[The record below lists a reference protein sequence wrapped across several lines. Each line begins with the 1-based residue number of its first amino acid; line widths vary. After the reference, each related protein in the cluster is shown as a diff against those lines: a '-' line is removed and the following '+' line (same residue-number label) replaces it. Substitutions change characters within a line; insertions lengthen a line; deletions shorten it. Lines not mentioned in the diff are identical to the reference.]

1 MITNLQ
7 NVRSQE
13 WKVMNQQSMTGG
25 ERVDLALSDKLS
37 NEC

>member
-13 WKVMNQQSMTGG
+13 WKVMNQQSMNGG
-25 ERVDLALSDKLS
+25 ERVDLALSDKLG